1 MKETLSY
8 LFEGNILSQQKAK
21 EVLTDLASGKFSN
34 EEMASFLTVYQM
46 RKITPAEILGFRNAM
61 ISLAVQVD
69 IGGYKTIDVCG
80 TGGDGKN
87 TFNIST
93 LSSFV
98 IAGAGAK
105 VVKHGNYGLSSPC
118 GSSNIFEHFGYQFSS
133 DSAKLRGELEQCGIC
148 YLHAPMFH
156 PAMKNIAPVR
166 KALKFKTFFNMLG
179 PMTNPAKPQSQFV
192 GVFSADVQN
201 LYSEVYQLT
210 DIQHAIAFS
219 MDGYDEISLTGDFK
233 VVRHGKEMVYSPEK
247 LGLSKVNANE
257 LHGGDTIGEAAQIF
271 LSILDGKGT
280 KTQNEVVIANSAFAL
295 LCYYPEKSISD
306 CIEMAKESLKSGK
319 AMNAFKKLFNK
330 AS

>member
-8 LFEGNILSQQKAK
+8 LFEGNVLTQQKAK

-46 RKITPAEILGFRNAM
+46 RKITPAEILGFRDAM
-61 ISLAVQVD
+61 VGLAIQVD
-69 IGGYKTIDVCG
+69 LGDHRTIDVCG

-98 IAGAGAK
+98 LAGAGAK

-118 GSSNIFEHFGYQFSS
+118 GSSNIFEHFGYQFST
-133 DSAKLRGELEQCGIC
+133 DSAKLRNELEDCGVC
-148 YLHAPMFH
+148 YLHAPMFQ

-166 KALKFKTFFNMLG
+166 KALKVKTFFNMLG
-179 PMTNPAKPQSQFV
+179 PMTNPARPQSQFV
-192 GVFSADVQN
+192 GVFSTDVQN

-219 MDGYDEISLTGDFK
+219 LEGYDEISLTGDFR
-233 VVRHGKEMVYSPEK
+233 VLRHGKETMYSPDK
-247 LGLSKVNANE
+247 LGLSKVNQAE
-257 LHGGDTIGEAAQIF
+257 LHGGNTIDEAAQIF
-271 LSILDGKGT
+271 LSVLGGKGT
-280 KTQNEVVIANSAFAL
+280 RAQNEVVIANSAFAL
-295 LCYYPEKSISD
+295 SCYFPEKSIAD
-306 CIEMAKESLKSGK
+306 CIEMARESLMSGK
-319 AMNAFKKLFNK
+319 AMGVFKRLFNK
-330 AS
+330 